1 MAEEIKTETTPATG
15 NASSDKAATPVAE
28 TIAIPTLADDVAKL
42 EQIDRLRAVVVR
54 MQGGRH
60 PSREIDALLQRRL
73 NIPREEFQGP
83 YVTRL
88 ISTLMMVFVA
98 STVMWAILW
107 AIGSAMELGYLV
119 KMVSTGMMTL
129 FAAIAGVAV
138 FHPASVPDE
147 KRLIAAIEE
156 QMNELRMELG
166 KSGSGNNAA
175 EKPVKAS
182 ADANSKPSATTET
195 SRKTPADQGSA
206 DSKPA
211 PEDSIATDEDSDDV
225 SP

>member
-15 NASSDKAATPVAE
+15 SAGADKAATPVAE
-28 TIAIPTLADDVAKL
+28 TIVIPALADDVAKL

-60 PSREIDALLQRRL
+60 PNREIDALLQRRL
-73 NIPREEFQGP
+73 NIPHEEFQGP

-107 AIGSAMELGYLV
+107 AIGSAMELGSFV
-119 KMVSTGMMTL
+119 KIVSTGMMTL
-129 FAAIAGVAV
+129 FAAIAGVAM

-147 KRLIAAIEE
+147 KKTDRCHRRADERIAHGTRQKRIG
-156 QMNELRMELG
+156 Q
-166 KSGSGNNAA
+166 S
-175 EKPVKAS
+175 
-182 ADANSKPSATTET
+182 
-195 SRKTPADQGSA
+195 QCQC
-206 DSKPA
+206 
-211 PEDSIATDEDSDDV
+211 
-225 SP
+225 

>member
-15 NASSDKAATPVAE
+15 NASADKAATPVTE
-28 TIAIPTLADDVAKL
+28 TIAMPTLSDDVAKL
-42 EQIDRLRAVVVR
+42 EQIDRLRAVLVR

-60 PSREIDALLQRRL
+60 PNREIDALLQRRL
-73 NIPREEFQGP
+73 NIPREDFQGP

-107 AIGSAMELGYLV
+107 AIGSAMELDYFV
-119 KMVSTGMMTL
+119 KLVSTGMMTL

-156 QMNELRMELG
+156 HMNELRMELG
-166 KSGSGNNAA
+166 KSGTGNNNA
-175 EKPVKAS
+175 EEPVKAS
-182 ADANSKPSATTET
+182 ADVEKKPPVAKETGIKEPAN
-195 SRKTPADQGSA
+195 QVSA

-211 PEDSIATDEDSDDV
+211 PADSIATGEDSDDV

>member
-15 NASSDKAATPVAE
+15 SASADKTATPVAE
-28 TIAIPTLADDVAKL
+28 TIVIPTLADDVAKL

-60 PSREIDALLQRRL
+60 PNREIDALLQRRL
-73 NIPREEFQGP
+73 NIPHEKFQGP

-88 ISTLMMVFVA
+88 VSTLMMVFVA

-107 AIGSAMELGYLV
+107 AIGSAMELDYFV
-119 KMVSTGMMTL
+119 KLVSTGMMTL
-129 FAAIAGVAV
+129 FAAIAGVAM

-147 KRLIAAIEE
+147 KKLIATIEE

-166 KSGSGNNAA
+166 KSGSGNNSGK
-175 EKPVKAS
+175 EQVKAS
-182 ADANSKPSATTET
+182 ADADKKPSATTAT
-195 SRKTPADQGSA
+195 GIKTPVDQGSA
-206 DSKPA
+206 DSKSAPA
-211 PEDSIATDEDSDDV
+211 DSIATDEDSDDV